1 MKKNLKTILALALCM
16 VMALGLLAG
25 CGGSSAPASTGDGS
39 SSSSSGSD
47 SSSAGSSSGA
57 APASEP
63 AKSDVTLR
71 YACPAPNTV
80 TNFTTDPAVDYTALI
95 NQGNGTCET
104 LMVLDD
110 DTKEV
115 KPCLATAWEQADDT
129 TWVITIRDGVKFSNG
144 KDLTAQTV
152 IDAFTYILENNA
164 RLSKMLDVA
173 EMTADGQT
181 LTIKTGS
188 VVAIL
193 PRILT
198 EQNMLV
204 FDIDDDNYADGLV
217 GTGPYVMVSCDAD
230 GNCDLVRNE
239 NYWQGMPAA
248 GKIHTVPLKDLTARS
263 NALQSGEL
271 DWATVADS
279 DLEIFESDPRFVV
292 ETKNNGRVFYL
303 YVNSQF
309 SFTQD
314 DALREALQYAFDRD
328 SIVAGVYSGH
338 GESTFSIFPTW
349 SEFYTADHLQPDYNV
364 ETAKKILAD
373 AGYADS
379 DGDGFL
385 EKDGEKVTLS
395 IYTYNAN
402 NFPVLCEVLQSML
415 KAIGIDSNI
424 TISTQIFDD
433 LTGGQFNIATYGY
446 NTLTLGDSYNYM
458 QPVFETGASSNF
470 TKFSSAEVDEA
481 LAEMKVTADPA
492 RRAELVRAMQGP
504 IYASNERIYLMHILN
519 NQVRVAEMKNL
530 PILFGGDNTDN
541 SVLWTI
547 TK

>member
-1 MKKNLKTILALALCM
+1 MKKNFQSILALTLCL
-16 VMALGLLAG
+16 VLALGTLAG
-25 CGGSSAPASTGDGS
+25 CGGSSSAPASSGGS
-39 SSSSSGSD
+39 SSAASSSGSSSSGS
-47 SSSAGSSSGA
+47 
-57 APASEP
+57 APAAAESDG
-63 AKSDVTLR
+63 SDVTLR
-71 YACPAPNTV
+71 YVCPAPNTV

-115 KPCLATAWEQADDT
+115 KPCLATAWEQTDDT
-129 TWVITIRDGVKFSNG
+129 TWVLTIRDGVTFSNG
-144 KDLTAQTV
+144 KALDAQAV
-152 IDAFTYILENNA
+152 IDAFTYILENNT
-164 RLSKMLDVA
+164 RLATMLKVDEMLA
-173 EMTADGQT
+173 EGQS
-181 LTIKTGS
+181 LTIKTTAN
-188 VVAIL
+188 VAIL

-198 EQNMLV
+198 EQNLLV
-204 FDIDDDNYADGLV
+204 FDTADDNYADGLT

-230 GNCDLVRNE
+230 GNCDLVRND
-239 NYWQGMPAA
+239 NYWQGKPAA
-248 GKIHTVPLKDLTARS
+248 GKVHTVPLKDLTARS
-263 NALQSGEL
+263 NALQAGEI

-279 DLEIFESDPRFVV
+279 DLEIFENDPRYEVM
-292 ETKNNGRVFYL
+292 TKNNGRVFYL
-303 YVNSQF
+303 YVNPNF
-309 SFTQD
+309 TFTQD

-338 GESTFSIFPTW
+338 GESTYSIFPTW
-349 SEFYTADHLQPDYNV
+349 SEFYTADHLQPAYNV

-385 EKDGEKVTLS
+385 EKNGEKVSLS
-395 IYTYNAN
+395 IYTYSAN
-402 NFPVLCEVLQSML
+402 SFPTLCEVLQSML

-424 TISTQIFDD
+424 VISTQIFDD

-470 TKFSSAEVDEA
+470 TKFSNADVDAA
-481 LAEMKVTADPA
+481 LAEMSVTADPA
-492 RRAELVRAMQGP
+492 RRAELVRGMQGP

-519 NQVRVAEMKNL
+519 NQVNVAGVKNL
-530 PILFGGDNTDN
+530 PVLFGGDNTDN